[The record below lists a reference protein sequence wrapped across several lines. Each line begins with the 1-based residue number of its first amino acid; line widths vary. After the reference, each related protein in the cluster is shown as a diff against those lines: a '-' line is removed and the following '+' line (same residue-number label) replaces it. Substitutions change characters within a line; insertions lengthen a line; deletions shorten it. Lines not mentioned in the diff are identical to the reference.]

1 MNHPAR
7 LTDVFASRATIL
19 LSRAFLGPFWILQ
32 FYFKM
37 RDEKSGSLGLGN
49 LLAWSSGTTADFVAT
64 TPLAGWMVRP
74 YTLAVPWA
82 ELACGVL
89 ILVGW
94 KTRWALV
101 AAAALLVSLDLGL
114 MLQGKHDTVKSNTL
128 ILLSLF
134 VALFCERSNRWS
146 LDATRQHAFVTEEGA
161 ARPGEP

>member
-1 MNHPAR
+1 MNDFTRPAD
-7 LTDVFASRATIL
+7 TFAPRATIL

-32 FYFKM
+32 FYFKL

-49 LLAWSSGTTADFVAT
+49 LVAWSSATTADFVGT

-74 YTLAVPWA
+74 YTLAVPWL
-82 ELACGVL
+82 ELALGLL

-101 AAAALLVSLDLGL
+101 GAAALLLSLDLGL

-134 VALFCERSNRWS
+134 VALFCERYDRWS
-146 LDATRQHAFVTEEGA
+146 LDATRRHTLVTEEGA
-161 ARPGEP
+161 ARPAEP